1 MFSEQFFD
9 ILLNFG
15 DSWII
20 DDVKVNF
27 QLEEVDIYVHYIG
40 SKAECPETREMYS
53 IHPLAQASRLCR

>member
-27 QLEEVDIYVHYIG
+27 KWFYHD
-40 SKAECPETREMYS
+40 
-53 IHPLAQASRLCR
+53 LCGNVKFAIK